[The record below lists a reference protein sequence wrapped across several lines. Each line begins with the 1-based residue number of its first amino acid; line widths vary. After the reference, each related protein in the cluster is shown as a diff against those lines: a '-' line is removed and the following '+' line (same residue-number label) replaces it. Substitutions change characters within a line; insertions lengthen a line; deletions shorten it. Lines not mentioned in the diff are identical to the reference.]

1 MTMYD
6 NNIIW
11 YNTAWWQL
19 YMIYYIKI
27 TMSYGKKGMMTILY
41 DTIIY
46 DENVKWNN
54 NLWWHDYMK
63 QCYMMTKLQISKIP
77 VLHLAVSSFLM
88 LLTVSSPVC
97 PMTSVWLCIQ
107 SGYRALSQ
115 SPDYGGS
122 PIPGWTLSR
131 LRECCGTSSHWW
143 FVWQTRTWS
152 WIRISSGR
160 NQRSVAK

>member
-19 YMIYYIKI
+19 YMIYYIII
-27 TMSYGKKGMMTILY
+27 TISCDKKVWWQSYMKQLYMMRMLCE
-41 DTIIY
+41 TIIY
-46 DENVKWNN
+46 NDNIRWYK
-54 NLWWHDYMK
+54 
-63 QCYMMTKLQISKIP
+63 TKLQISKIP

-88 LLTVSSPVC
+88 MLTVSSPVC

>member
-97 PMTSVWLCIQ
+97 PMTSVCVYPVWIQ
-107 SGYRALSQ
+107 STQ
-115 SPDYGGS
+115 SE
-122 PIPGWTLSR
+122 SR
-131 LRECCGTSSHWW
+131 LWRKSHPWLDTVQIAGMLRD
-143 FVWQTRTWS
+143 FQSLMVCVTDQDL
-152 WIRISSGR
+152 
-160 NQRSVAK
+160 VLD